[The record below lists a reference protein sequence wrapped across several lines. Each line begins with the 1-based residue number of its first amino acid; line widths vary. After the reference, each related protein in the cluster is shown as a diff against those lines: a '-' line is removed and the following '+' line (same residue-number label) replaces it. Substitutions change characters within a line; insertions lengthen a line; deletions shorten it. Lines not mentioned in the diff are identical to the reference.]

1 MGKAN
6 AGLVQ
11 TIQEKEHG
19 TFLQTFLQI
28 GEQPFGRL
36 RSVSGVTSYEGVN
49 LPDYQVREAGLRGSG
64 RKVTQRDK
72 DGEIGQV
79 FHFALGGLESQVSE

>member
-6 AGLVQ
+6 AGLIQ

-28 GEQPFGRL
+28 GTQ
-36 RSVSGVTSYEGVN
+36 SVSGVTSYEGVN
-49 LPDYQVREAGLRGSG
+49 LPDE
-64 RKVTQRDK
+64 
-72 DGEIGQV
+72 
-79 FHFALGGLESQVSE
+79 